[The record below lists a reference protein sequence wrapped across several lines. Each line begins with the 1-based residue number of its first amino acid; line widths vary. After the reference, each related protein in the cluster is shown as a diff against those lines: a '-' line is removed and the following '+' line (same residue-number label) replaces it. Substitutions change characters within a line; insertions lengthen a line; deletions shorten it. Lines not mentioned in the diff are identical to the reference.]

1 MDIPLLI
8 LVVASMVFVYF
19 LARERGRRPSRWV
32 AAASIVGPFAISA
45 LYLAEAGSA
54 LRKMMS
60 ARRS

>member
-8 LVVASMVFVYF
+8 LVVASMAFVYF

-32 AAASIVGPFAISA
+32 AAASIVGPFAIPA

-54 LRKMMS
+54 LRKMMN
-60 ARRS
+60 ARKS

>member
-8 LVVASMVFVYF
+8 LVVASMVLVYF

-32 AAASIVGPFAISA
+32 AAASIVGPLAIPA

-54 LRKMMS
+54 LRKRVNS
-60 ARRS
+60 SRS

>member
-32 AAASIVGPFAISA
+32 AAASIVGPFAIPA
-45 LYLAEAGSA
+45 LYLAEAGAA
-54 LRKMMS
+54 LRKMIGTPKS
-60 ARRS
+60 